1 MNNDSSC
8 RIHTASDRH
17 SACRPVSRIPYPV
30 SRFSHFCLLTFAL
43 CLLPCLSS
51 FAAEKPHLITRWEN
65 FTTANGMPDA
75 KVFCVTVD
83 GDRVWAGT
91 EDGLALI
98 ENGKVVKVYK
108 PADGLAHRAVMGVAV
123 DHNTGDLW
131 IATFGGVSH
140 FSGGRFENFTNLTS
154 GLLNDICYGIVV
166 VDRNVWVATT
176 AGVSRFNTDTGEWTS
191 WSEKNAPF
199 HEPWAYGIAPAGN
212 KMYFAIWGGGL
223 LEYDVQGNYWKPYT
237 DPDEEMEI
245 VLFKNQGLV
254 HIIVSNVSWNP
265 DTKMVWASTYFGL
278 SGYDGRNWHNYLT
291 KDSGLASDFINAP
304 KSRRNEVWA
313 CTDKGLSML
322 DYDTNTWASYWPK
335 RDVAPGLSPAPAALK
350 GGATFSQP
358 RSGQGEIEIT
368 WPDGKKQKLFTPT
381 SLAHNYILNMD
392 FQGEDIWV
400 ATALGL
406 SHGIR
411 ELQKENQLYA
421 NAAITRRTGDNAPGN
436 SQKSH

>member
-1 MNNDSSC
+1 MTQINSGSAHRKEKQGQN
-8 RIHTASDRH
+8 TAHGREH
-17 SACRPVSRIPYPV
+17 YGFPEPRVPCPVSRV
-30 SRFSHFCLLTFAL
+30 LHFCLLTFAI
-43 CLLPCLSS
+43 CLLTCS
-51 FAAEKPHLITRWEN
+51 FVLAAERPHLMTRWEN
-65 FTTANGMPDA
+65 FTTSNGMPDA
-75 KVFCVTVD
+75 KVFCVAVD
-83 GDRVWAGT
+83 GNRVWAGT
-91 EDGLALI
+91 EDGLVLI
-98 ENGKVVKVYK
+98 ENGKVAKVYH
-108 PADGLAHRAVMGVAV
+108 PADGLVHRAVMGIAV
-123 DHNTGDLW
+123 DKSTGDLW

-140 FSGGRFENFTNLTS
+140 LSGGHFENFTNLTS
-154 GLLNDICYGIVV
+154 GLLNDICYGVAV
-166 VDRNVWVATT
+166 VDPYVWVATT
-176 AGVSRFNTDTGEWTS
+176 AGVSRYNTYNGEWTS

-245 VLFKNQGLV
+245 VLFKNQGLI

-265 DTKMVWASTYFGL
+265 DTKMIWASTYFGL

-322 DYDTNTWASYWPK
+322 DYTTNTWVTYRPSK
-335 RDVAPGLSPAPAALK
+335 K
-350 GGATFSQP
+350 T
-358 RSGQGEIEIT
+358 GQGEIEIT
-368 WPDGKKQKLFTPT
+368 WPDGRKEKFSTPT
-381 SLAHNYILNMD
+381 ALAHNYILNMD

-400 ATALGL
+400 ATASGL

-411 ELQKENQLYA
+411 EPQKETQLYA
-421 NAAITRRTGDNAPGN
+421 NVRNTHGTGNLAPGH
-436 SQKSH
+436 SQEGN

>member
-1 MNNDSSC
+1 LLF
-8 RIHTASDRH
+8 A
-17 SACRPVSRIPYPV
+17 
-30 SRFSHFCLLTFAL
+30 FCLLTCSF
-43 CLLPCLSS
+43 S
-51 FAAEKPHLITRWEN
+51 FAAERPHLITRWEN

-83 GDRVWAGT
+83 GARVWAGT
-91 EDGLALI
+91 EDGLVLI
-98 ENGKVVKVYK
+98 ENGKVAKLYQ
-108 PADGLAHRAVMGVAV
+108 PADGLAHRAVMGIAV
-123 DHNTGDLW
+123 DKSTGDLW

-140 FSGGRFENFTNLTS
+140 FSGGRFENFTNLSS
-154 GLLNDICYGIVV
+154 GLLNDICYGIAV
-166 VDRNVWVATT
+166 VDRYVWVATT
-176 AGVSRFNTDTGEWTS
+176 AGVSRYNTYSGEWSS

-245 VLFKNQGLV
+245 VLFRNQGLI
-254 HIIVSNVSWNP
+254 HIIVSGVAWNP
-265 DTKMVWASTYFGL
+265 DTKMIWASTYFGL
-278 SGYDGRNWHNYLT
+278 SGYDGRSWHNYLT

-304 KSRRNEVWA
+304 KSRRSQVWA

-322 DYDTNTWASYWPK
+322 DYSTNTWVTYRPSIGH
-335 RDVAPGLSPAPAALK
+335 VAPGFSPAPTAPSLHSGQALK
-350 GGATFSQP
+350 GGATTP
-358 RSGQGEIEIT
+358 KMEALQGEIEIT
-368 WPDGKKQKLFTPT
+368 WPDGKKQKLTT
-381 SLAHNYILNMD
+381 TTALAHNYILNMD

-411 ELQKENQLYA
+411 EPQKETQLYA
-421 NAAITRRTGDNAPGN
+421 KATN
-436 SQKSH
+436 SR